1 MKYSKTCFMF
11 WTINHG
17 ALLENTLQN
26 CATYYGLK
34 VHQYD
39 LQSNTH
45 STFTAGITEFLT

>member
-1 MKYSKTCFMF
+1 MF
-11 WTINHG
+11 WTISHA

-26 CATYYGLK
+26 SAMCYGLK

-39 LQSNTH
+39 LQSNRH